1 MVGVGWSRAGA
12 PQRGL
17 CVLTVQ
23 VAREEISRRWGPG
36 GPGVEGVR
44 VSLEVGYG
52 VAWNG
57 RRRVCE

>member
-36 GPGVEGVR
+36 GPGEEEGR
-44 VSLEVGYG
+44 VSSEVG
-52 VAWNG
+52 V
-57 RRRVCE
+57 